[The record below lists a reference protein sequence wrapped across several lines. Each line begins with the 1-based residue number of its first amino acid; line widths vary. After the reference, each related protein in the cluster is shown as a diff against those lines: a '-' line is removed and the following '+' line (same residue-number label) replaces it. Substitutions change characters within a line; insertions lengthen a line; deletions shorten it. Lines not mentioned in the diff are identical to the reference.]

1 MLTIEYFLGGNLKG
15 GVNKEG
21 ITYYNNLINELL
33 SNGNKKS
40 CLSSTLKHIHNIPN
54 ETNETNIIVEYFLQK
69 RKKNIIVE
77 YTYRTAALH
86 NFISLGSSTSS

>member
-1 MLTIEYFLGGNLKG
+1 MLANKHFLGGNFKG
-15 GVNKEG
+15 GVNQEG

-40 CLSSTLKHIHNIPN
+40 ILSSTFKHIHNSPN
-54 ETNETNIIVEYFLQK
+54 ETNVTN
-69 RKKNIIVE
+69 NIVE
-77 YTYRTAALH
+77 YTYRTTALH